1 MLFRKM
7 LRDMKMNKAQFI
19 SIFLMALL
27 GVFVYSGVGSEW
39 NGLQRTSD
47 EYYVE
52 TNLADAWM
60 YGSDYSEKDAVAVAD
75 VDGVNGV
82 ERRLTLDSIADFDN
96 KPTVTLHF
104 VQNNQ
109 ISTCKLI
116 EGEEFEIEK
125 DGVWLDSMFA
135 DKKGLNVGDT
145 ITFNVN
151 GYLIEKTIK
160 GTVMS
165 PEYVYSAVGEEVIP
179 NHANYGFGY
188 LSYQAFPKDLPFFY
202 TDLLISTEREV
213 DNKLE
218 NAIEEALG
226 GKYSVIL
233 TRDNKISYMQFEEE
247 IKSHKAVGQIFPIA
261 FLTVAILTIL
271 TTMARLVNNQRTQIG
286 ILKALG
292 FQRRRILYHY
302 ISYGLWISMAGA
314 MIGAI
319 AGPLTLPFLFFE
331 GMKTTYT
338 LPEWKSAVPLSVI
351 YMIIFSVGSCTLIT
365 YLTCRNVLKD
375 TPSQTLRPKAP
386 KAIKHSVF
394 DKTKLWCKFSFHT
407 QWNLRDIF
415 RCKGRS
421 VMAIVGIIG
430 CSALLICAF
439 GMQDS
444 MKKLITLNY
453 EKINQYNTK
462 LELSQEIKPEQIQNL
477 MEEYQGEAILEG
489 AVELKANGERKSGGL
504 LVTEDVK
511 LIHFVDKN
519 RNLMEIPKDSISITY
534 KMAGLLKVKVGDEIS
549 WHIYGDENW
558 VTSKIGAIY
567 RTPFS
572 QGITMSKD
580 CFEELG
586 FSFTPTAIITGVNIT
601 GEVEGISQIETK
613 EKLMESME
621 KFMEVMN
628 LVVYVL
634 VIAAILLAAV
644 VIYNLGVLSF
654 TERQRELSTLK
665 VIGFKTK
672 KLRTLL
678 LTQNIW
684 LTAVGILMGIPVG
697 MWILS
702 YVFTFMGEVFD
713 FMIFISVYSYIY
725 CIAGTFLISILVNRL
740 FSKRVRGIDMVSALK
755 GVE

>member
-1 MLFRKM
+1 
-7 LRDMKMNKAQFI
+7 
-19 SIFLMALL
+19 
-27 GVFVYSGVGSEW
+27 
-39 NGLQRTSD
+39 
-47 EYYVE
+47 
-52 TNLADAWM
+52 
-60 YGSDYSEKDAVAVAD
+60 
-75 VDGVNGV
+75 
-82 ERRLTLDSIADFDN
+82 
-96 KPTVTLHF
+96 
-104 VQNNQ
+104 
-109 ISTCKLI
+109 
-116 EGEEFEIEK
+116 
-125 DGVWLDSMFA
+125 
-135 DKKGLNVGDT
+135 
-145 ITFNVN
+145 
-151 GYLIEKTIK
+151 
-160 GTVMS
+160 
-165 PEYVYSAVGEEVIP
+165 
-179 NHANYGFGY
+179 
-188 LSYQAFPKDLPFFY
+188 
-202 TDLLISTEREV
+202 
-213 DNKLE
+213 
-218 NAIEEALG
+218 
-226 GKYSVIL
+226 
-233 TRDNKISYMQFEEE
+233 
-247 IKSHKAVGQIFPIA
+247 
-261 FLTVAILTIL
+261 
-271 TTMARLVNNQRTQIG
+271 
-286 ILKALG
+286 
-292 FQRRRILYHY
+292 
-302 ISYGLWISMAGA
+302 
-314 MIGAI
+314 
-319 AGPLTLPFLFFE
+319 
-331 GMKTTYT
+331 
-338 LPEWKSAVPLSVI
+338 
-351 YMIIFSVGSCTLIT
+351 
-365 YLTCRNVLKD
+365 
-375 TPSQTLRPKAP
+375 
-386 KAIKHSVF
+386 
-394 DKTKLWCKFSFHT
+394 
-407 QWNLRDIF
+407 
-415 RCKGRS
+415 
-421 VMAIVGIIG
+421 MAIVGIIG